1 MQTINPNQV
10 NLYTISE
17 NELYQRIDNFL
28 LRLLKKVP
36 KSKIYRIIRKG
47 EVRVNKKR
55 IKPEYKL
62 QIGDE
67 VRIPPI
73 KIEETNESINIPQQ
87 WMDVV
92 QKSIIVEDENL
103 IAINKPSSLGVHS
116 GSHAPYG
123 LIEIL
128 RHIRPDDN
136 YLELVHRLDLETS
149 GVVLI
154 AKSRAVLQKL
164 HHLLRDG
171 HKIEKYYTALVKGKW
186 QRGKQRLSHKLE
198 RQDNQAKKV
207 KVSDEG
213 KSSTSIFNPK
223 KSFRDATLMEVQILT
238 GRTHQ
243 IRTQLAHLKHP
254 IVGDSMYGDTF
265 INEKFA
271 QKYGLKRLFLHASR
285 IVFVLKGKK
294 YEIRAPLSKKLHS
307 IIKALNG

>member
-1 MQTINPNQV
+1 MPINPNQV

-17 NELYQRIDNFL
+17 NEFNQRIDNFL
-28 LRLLKKVP
+28 LRVLKKVP
-36 KSKIYRIIRKG
+36 KSKIYRVIRKG

-73 KIEETNESINIPQQ
+73 KIEASIESVDIPKK
-87 WMDVV
+87 WIDLIH
-92 QKSIIVEDENL
+92 KSIIVEDDNI
-103 IAINKPSSLGVHS
+103 IAINKPSGLGVHS

-128 RHIRPDDN
+128 RQIRSDSS

-154 AKSRAVLQKL
+154 AKSRAVLQEL
-164 HHLLRDG
+164 HQLLRDG
-171 HKIEKYYTALVKGKW
+171 HKIEKYYTTLIKGKW
-186 QRGKQRLSHKLE
+186 QRGKQRLSHRLE
-198 RQDNQAKKV
+198 RQNNQAQKV
-207 KVSDEG
+207 KVSNEG
-213 KSSTSIFNPK
+213 KASTSIFNPK
-223 KSFRDATLMEVQILT
+223 KSYRDTTLMEVQILT

-243 IRTQLAHLKHP
+243 IRTQLAYLKHP
-254 IVGDSMYGDTF
+254 IIGDSMYGDKH

-271 QKYGLKRLFLHASR
+271 QKYGLRRLFLHASR
-285 IVFVLKGKK
+285 MVFELKGKQ
-294 YEIRAPLSKKLHS
+294 YEMRAPLPKE
-307 IIKALNG
+307 LNQVLQRFS